1 MKIEQKE
8 KRTHGTAFFPFHVYT
23 HYALNQYFVF
33 YHWHEEVE
41 LIYVEQGCMELILNG
56 TSYLLQEDEYM
67 FIHPGS
73 LHQLQAKET
82 SLHHAIVFHPKLLN
96 FQDYDVV
103 QNAILTPLQEGE
115 YRYPV
120 QIQNRYIYDQIAN
133 LCKEIIH
140 TSLQNTAGN
149 FKVKIHLLTIIQILY
164 EQHLLE
170 QHLISH
176 HETLTLENIKYG
188 ISYMEEHLAD
198 KIMLD
203 EIAQLLHMNP
213 NYFCRYFKKQTGL
226 SPMAYLLQMRIEQ
239 SVKLLSTTEAKVL
252 DIALSCGF
260 DNFSYFI
267 RKFKFYKGM
276 TPMQY
281 RNSLHAYNS

>member
-23 HYALNQYFVF
+23 HHAVNQYFVF

-41 LIYVEQGCMELILNG
+41 LLYVEQGTMELILNG
-56 TSYLLQEDEYM
+56 NTYLLHEGEFI

-120 QIQNRYIYDQIAN
+120 QIRDHDVNGQITS

-140 TSLQNTAGN
+140 TSLQDASGN
-149 FKVKIHLLTIIQILY
+149 FKIKIALLRMIQTLY
-164 EQHLLE
+164 EHHLLE

-176 HETLTLENIKYG
+176 HETVNLEHTKYV
-188 ISYMEEHLAD
+188 ISYMAKHFTD
-198 KIMLD
+198 KITL
-203 EIAQLLHMNP
+203 EELAQLLHMNP

-226 SPMAYLLQMRIEQ
+226 TPMAYLLQMRIEH
-239 SVKLLSTTEAKVL
+239 SVKLLSTTDDKILE
-252 DIALSCGF
+252 IALSCGF

-267 RKFKFYKGM
+267 RKFRFYKGM

-281 RNSLHAYNS
+281 RNSLHESTH